1 MSSLNKGIIENF
13 FLKLKLLD
21 WFIIILIILLSI
33 ISLIVISSL
42 DVNNQNLF
50 EKHFLRIIFSFLI
63 FLIVASINIKTWYRF
78 SYYFYGLVILL
89 LILVD
94 FYGLVGKGAKRW
106 LDIGIFNLQPSE
118 LMKIAVIMALA
129 RYYQYI
135 KTDEIDKV
143 RNLVIPI
150 SLIIIPFVM
159 VIKQP
164 DLGTA
169 IFIMLVAIS
178 ILWLAGLNLKIF
190 TFGTLS
196 LLILAPLSISF
207 LKPYQKQRILT
218 FFKPRE

>member
-50 EKHFLRIIFSFLI
+50 DFLRIIFSFLI

-118 LMKIAVIMALA
+118 LMKIAVIMALV
-129 RYYQYI
+129 
-135 KTDEIDKV
+135 D
-143 RNLVIPI
+143 
-150 SLIIIPFVM
+150 IINI
-159 VIKQP
+159 
-164 DLGTA
+164 
-169 IFIMLVAIS
+169 
-178 ILWLAGLNLKIF
+178 
-190 TFGTLS
+190 
-196 LLILAPLSISF
+196 
-207 LKPYQKQRILT
+207 
-218 FFKPRE
+218 